1 MEYLLPPNKACGRE
15 LTQCLR
21 IMCGPKNCSGPLLPV
36 LAEAPPRSGVMRAS
50 TFSPFPN
57 VGQTWTIVHSMP
69 TSYQPIGLCLD
80 FLPLA
85 YLAFSQCGP
94 DMLNLCHLIVPAY
107 FVDKSE
113 VVLKISQYCVVL
125 KPADL
130 LLQKP
135 QYYQ

>member
-1 MEYLLPPNKACGRE
+1 MTLSGQHPAGSDPGLKSMSHTLEACIMEHLLPPNKACGLE

-36 LAEAPPRSGVMRAS
+36 LGEAPPRSGVMRAS

-94 DMLNLCHLIVPAY
+94 DMLNLCHLIVPAT
-107 FVDKSE
+107 KA
-113 VVLKISQYCVVL
+113 VLF
-125 KPADL
+125 
-130 LLQKP
+130 
-135 QYYQ
+135 